1 MVDKFSVGCEE
12 QVFNSL
18 HTLLWPGFVIY
29 TLLGKCATLTWVLQ
43 KLSARERI
51 MTLGLN
57 AVPSIENVLMLFS
70 FLFVIYLLCT
80 FYY

>member
-1 MVDKFSVGCEE
+1 MVHKFSVGCEE

-18 HTLLWPGFVIY
+18 HTLLWLSFVIY
-29 TLLGKCATLTWVLQ
+29 TLLGKSATLTWVLQ
-43 KLSARERI
+43 KLSAREKKKN
-51 MTLGLN
+51 LGLN

-70 FLFVIYLLCT
+70 FLFVIHLLCT